1 MQNQT
6 LNYTETSKI
15 PERLSA
21 GWNALVYPA
30 QNGVRLLYQLYLP
43 QNFDRSKQ
51 YPLLL
56 YMHSSGVRCDDN
68 SHIYT
73 AEAKFL
79 RNFEA
84 SQYKDAAIVLAPCCP
99 KTDKWV
105 GVERWDSETF
115 DANSLPQTAH
125 MQAAIELFS
134 DARTNL
140 SVDPTRLY
148 TVGLSMGAFAVWD
161 MLARYRHTFAAAIP
175 VAGAGSPAQ
184 AAQMTGT
191 AIWIFHGTKDAAVP
205 YASALA
211 MQKVLIGAG
220 MRNLRFDAFEGAGH
234 GIWTR
239 MADTKGL
246 CDWLFS
252 QKRSDLS

>member
-84 SQYKDAAIVLAPCCP
+84 SQYKGAL
-99 KTDKWV
+99 
-105 GVERWDSETF
+105 
-115 DANSLPQTAH
+115 
-125 MQAAIELFS
+125 
-134 DARTNL
+134 L
-140 SVDPTRLY
+140 S
-148 TVGLSMGAFAVWD
+148 
-161 MLARYRHTFAAAIP
+161 
-175 VAGAGSPAQ
+175 Q
-184 AAQMTGT
+184 
-191 AIWIFHGTKDAAVP
+191 
-205 YASALA
+205 
-211 MQKVLIGAG
+211 
-220 MRNLRFDAFEGAGH
+220 N
-234 GIWTR
+234 
-239 MADTKGL
+239 
-246 CDWLFS
+246 
-252 QKRSDLS
+252 